1 MFERYIIRDSSNKG
15 YIDFGIPPTND
26 TEIEIKYKAT
36 NTEDKIVGSDDFK
49 LYMCLYYYN
58 NYLAFRCGSSNE
70 LLLSARLTD
79 LYTLRL
85 KNCSIFNV
93 ATEEYVRSGT
103 TQDLSGDTSHI
114 QLFNTGNQYGQIYY
128 VKIWQNDKLVVDAV
142 PYQLKDGTGTMYDN
156 VKRSAYAVQGGTFGY
171 VETDTDYNLR
181 WFPSGTV
188 CENGSL
194 YQREVLQVTHN
205 AGGNWELMT
214 PIQKRK
220 GALVCESAIHC
231 GGEPTKIDFTKEV
244 PFVMNWPTND
254 VKTGLKSTNDQIM
267 QVTFAVHK
275 LEFNSGTAGYCDG
288 KIVGSDTHQI
298 GFNSQGK
305 LYYYCRPSSGS
316 PINHV
321 IDGFGLDEV
330 YSLEFGNNYVK
341 DLWSGEIL
349 YSGDT
354 VDMNQ
359 EDSIFILGGC
369 NSTLLFNF
377 KLWQGGSLVIDA
389 VPCRFPLG
397 HGGLVN
403 CVDGNVIGLTYSSY
417 YNRFWYN
424 TMLLGEGVHVE
435 IGSPCK
441 FYKQQKYQ
449 STDSGKTWNP
459 VEEYMKGELYE
470 TNSKD
475 CYQERWVERGEL
487 CIDHSGHTALVL
499 QHSVDGSTW
508 TDSDPLEI
516 KVGDNLGL
524 DSNCINDYAIYS
536 PTYGDSIN
544 TLSCY
549 SETSKNGVL
558 TGSEQWDEIRDGVS
572 GYVGTCITSIKGDN
586 ALYEDSW
593 TAVILPDTVTAMTA
607 NTMQSLYKVSSV
619 TVDNQTPPQIGNLGL
634 PDSTII
640 IVPKG
645 CAEKYESDNGWKAF
659 DGRIFEEVR
668 GKEYVFKENGD
679 TVCKYNALFKKEPL
693 FLVDGEGNEEQL
705 DFYRLGELVSGYS
718 EDCGSQGQEPE
729 LPIYKTTTPIDL
741 GVRFTTNTQII
752 IKVSYSYNGTHDST
766 IISDD
771 EGKVKLT
778 WQYNSE
784 DPIDFIWH
792 LDGVDVSWPYVSNPS
807 PNILELGNRYIWDVI
822 IEDMLYPAA
831 SASTKVTTSAST
843 KVTTFE
849 RTSTLK
855 LFTSNDNADVG
866 VYWIKVIQDGNLVL
880 DAASNGKGQLY
891 DYVSG
896 KVLDNKVTGP
906 CDYKFKYTLLGD
918 GDTEHIVPNDGST
931 IITSDDIADIIERV
945 TSLTIGNCITT
956 IGAAFMYDA
965 TENNGNL
972 DRVFIPSSV
981 TEIRSGAFSDTDISD
996 GITFESA
1003 TPPLLGQFALVG
1015 NIIYVPCGC
1024 VDAYANGPGYWPN
1037 VNKEQ
1042 IREYPECNDT
1052 PNT

>member
-1 MFERYIIRDSSNKG
+1 MVEKYIIRDSSNEG

-36 NTEDKIVGSDDFK
+36 NVQDKIVGSDDFM
-49 LYMCLYYYN
+49 LYLYKDN
-58 NYLAFRCGSSNE
+58 SSNYLALRCGSRND
-70 LLLSARLTD
+70 LAMWDHITG

-85 KNCSIFNV
+85 KNYSIFDV
-93 ATEEYVRSGT
+93 ANDECLMSGT
-103 TQDLSGDTSHI
+103 RQDLSGDTSHI
-114 QLFNTGNQYGQIYY
+114 QLFNTGSQYGEVYY
-128 VKIWQNDKLVVDAV
+128 VKIWQNGELVVDAI
-142 PYQLKDGTGTMYDN
+142 PYRLEDGTGTMYDN

-171 VETDTDYNLR
+171 VETEVDYNLR

-188 CENGSL
+188 CDNESL
-194 YQREVLQVTHN
+194 YQREVLQVTHD
-205 AGGNWELMT
+205 AGDTWELMT
-214 PIQKRK
+214 PVQTRK

-244 PFVMNWPTND
+244 PFMVD
-254 VKTGLKSTNDQIM
+254 VAISDIDTGFKDTNDQIM
-267 QVTFAVHK
+267 QVTFSVYK
-275 LEFNSGTAGYCDG
+275 INVIQGDIEWSGGR
-288 KIVGSDTHQI
+288 IVGSSTHQI
-298 GFNSQGK
+298 GFNSEGK
-305 LYYYCRPSSGS
+305 LYYKCRPSTGS
-316 PINHV
+316 TIYQV

-330 YSLEFGNNYVK
+330 YSLEFGNGYVK

-354 VDMNQ
+354 VNIKQLNTIRMFGQNV
-359 EDSIFILGGC
+359 
-369 NSTLLFNF
+369 TPLFNF
-377 KLWQGGSLVIDA
+377 KLWQGGSLVVDA

-397 HGGLVN
+397 YAGIVN
-403 CVDGNVIGLTYSSY
+403 CVDGNLFEIADKYYDSRLSY
-417 YNRFWYN
+417 D
-424 TMLLGEGVHVE
+424 TILLGEGVHVE
-435 IGSPCK
+435 IGSLCK
-441 FYKQQKYQ
+441 FYKQQKYE
-449 STDSGKTWNP
+449 STDGGKTWNP
-459 VEEYMKGELYE
+459 VEEYRKGELYE

-524 DSNCINDYAIYS
+524 DSNCINDRAIYC

-549 SETSKNGVL
+549 SESAKNGVL
-558 TGSEQWDEIRDGVS
+558 TGSGQITDEYVGVS
-572 GYVGTCITSIKGDN
+572 GYVGTCITSIEGDN
-586 ALYEDSW
+586 ALYGESW
-593 TAVILPDTVTAMTA
+593 AAVILPDTVTAMTD

-619 TVDNQTPPQIGNLGL
+619 TVDNQTPPRIGNLGL
-634 PDSTII
+634 PESTII

-645 CAEKYESDNGWKAF
+645 CAEKYESDDGWKAF

-679 TVCKYNALFKKEPL
+679 TICKYNALFKKEPL

-718 EDCGSQGQEPE
+718 EDCGGQGQEPE
-729 LPIYKTTTPIDL
+729 LPICETTTPIDL
-741 GVRFTTNTQII
+741 GVCFTTNTQII
-752 IKVSYSYNGTHDST
+752 IKASYSIGSSTSHITHT

-778 WQYNSE
+778 WHGVYV
-784 DPIDFIWH
+784 DPDEFIWS
-792 LDGVDVSWPYVSNPS
+792 LDGVDMGIAYRREHDSIV
-807 PNILELGNRYIWDVI
+807 LELGNRYIRGI
-822 IEDMLYPAA
+822 TEDLSNQLA
-831 SASTKVTTSAST
+831 SSST

-849 RTSTLK
+849 SASTLK
-855 LFTSNDNADVG
+855 LFPSANNVDVC
-866 VYWIKVIQDGNLVL
+866 VYWVKVIQDGNLVL
-880 DAASNGKGQLY
+880 DAASNDKGQLY
-891 DYVSG
+891 DYVG
-896 KVLDNKVTGP
+896 NKVLFGNGMGS

-931 IITSDDIADIIERV
+931 IINNDDIASIIKRM

-956 IGAAFMYDA
+956 IGGQFLNNAI
-965 TENNGNL
+965 ENNGNL
-972 DRVFIPSSV
+972 ARVFIPSSV
-981 TEIRSGAFSDTDISD
+981 IEIKIDAFNFTDISD

-1003 TPPLLGQFALVG
+1003 TPPSLEEYALGD
-1015 NIIYVPCGC
+1015 NTIYVPCGC
-1024 VDAYANGPGYWPN
+1024 VDAYANGPGWWPN
-1037 VNKEQ
+1037 INKEQ

>member
-36 NTEDKIVGSDDFK
+36 NTEDKIVGSDDFM
-49 LYMCLYYYN
+49 LYLYKDN
-58 NYLAFRCGSSNE
+58 SSNYLALRCGSRND
-70 LLLSARLTD
+70 LAMWDHITG

-85 KNCSIFNV
+85 KNYSIFDV
-93 ATEEYVRSGT
+93 ANDECLMSGT
-103 TQDLSGDTSHI
+103 RQDLSGDTSHI
-114 QLFNTGNQYGQIYY
+114 QLFNTGSQYGEVYY
-128 VKIWQNDKLVVDAV
+128 VKIWQNGELVVDAI
-142 PYQLKDGTGTMYDN
+142 PYRLEDGTGTMYDN

-171 VETDTDYNLR
+171 VETEVDYNLR

-188 CENGSL
+188 CDNESL
-194 YQREVLQVTHN
+194 YQREVLQVTHD
-205 AGGNWELMT
+205 AGDTWELMT
-214 PIQKRK
+214 PVQTRK

-244 PFVMNWPTND
+244 PFMVD
-254 VKTGLKSTNDQIM
+254 VAISDIDTGFKDTNDQIM
-267 QVTFAVHK
+267 QVTFSVYK
-275 LEFNSGTAGYCDG
+275 INVIQGDIEWSDG

-298 GFNSQGK
+298 GFNSEGK
-305 LYYYCRPSSGS
+305 LYYKCRPSTGS
-316 PINHV
+316 TIYQV

-330 YSLEFGNNYVK
+330 YSLEFGNGYVK

-354 VDMNQ
+354 VNIKQLNTIRMFGQNV
-359 EDSIFILGGC
+359 
-369 NSTLLFNF
+369 TPLFNF
-377 KLWQGGSLVIDA
+377 KLWQGGSLVVDA

-397 HGGLVN
+397 YAGIVN
-403 CVDGNVIGLTYSSY
+403 CVDGNLFEIADKYYDSRLSY
-417 YNRFWYN
+417 D
-424 TMLLGEGVHVE
+424 TILLGEGVHVE
-435 IGSPCK
+435 IGSLCK
-441 FYKQQKYQ
+441 FYKQQKYE
-449 STDSGKTWNP
+449 STDGGKTWNP
-459 VEEYMKGELYE
+459 VEEYRKGELYE

-487 CIDHSGHTALVL
+487 CIDRSGHTALVL

-558 TGSEQWDEIRDGVS
+558 TGSGQITDEYVGVS
-572 GYVGTCITSIKGDN
+572 GYVGTCITSIEGDN
-586 ALYEDSW
+586 ALYGESW
-593 TAVILPDTVTAMTA
+593 AAVILPDTVTAMTD

-619 TVDNQTPPQIGNLGL
+619 TVDNQTPPRIGNLGL
-634 PDSTII
+634 PESTII

-645 CAEKYESDNGWKAF
+645 CAEKYESDDGWKAF

-822 IEDMLYPAA
+822 MEDMLYPAA